1 MTAEGIKELVLSGE
15 GFHAEFKISVP
26 SKLKELSSEVCAFAN
41 SAGGTV
47 LIGVD
52 DSNIIQGVTI
62 DNSKRSSIQNSI
74 REISP
79 PLNCN
84 LEIVNVDGKNI
95 GVIEVKSGQKK
106 PYVLSGAIYARNGS
120 NTQKLTT
127 ADEMRDFF
135 QQADRI
141 YFE

>member
-1 MTAEGIKELVLSGE
+1 M
-15 GFHAEFKISVP
+15 P
-26 SKLKELSSEVCAFAN
+26 SKLKDLSSEVCAFAN

-106 PYVLSGAIYARNGS
+106 PYVLSGAIYVRNGS